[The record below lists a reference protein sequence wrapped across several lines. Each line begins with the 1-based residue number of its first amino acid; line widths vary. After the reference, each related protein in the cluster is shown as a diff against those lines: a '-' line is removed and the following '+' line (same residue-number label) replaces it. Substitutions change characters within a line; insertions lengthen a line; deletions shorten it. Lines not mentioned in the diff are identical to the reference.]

1 MKPNTYKNVSAA
13 LELLHYR
20 NANVRAAFGDVSK
33 LAEFDQLVCAYV
45 AAHPEFR
52 GNFAAIGFSSA
63 LAPTLLAPLPQV
75 DIRTACG
82 HTPPVQIPAIGAE
95 GGVVFQAAIDAIS
108 LLQDSVYPCAIFGS
122 AACYLYGNER
132 PPNVCIRCLVDFWL
146 S

>member
-82 HTPPVQIPAIGAE
+82 HTHLCRSQ
-95 GGVVFQAAIDAIS
+95 Q
-108 LLQDSVYPCAIFGS
+108 S
-122 AACYLYGNER
+122 AQRVESYSKQPSML
-132 PPNVCIRCLVDFWL
+132 
-146 S
+146 